1 MKNDTTVMEIKTGG
15 RGVLRVWQSKESGW
29 CWATPN
35 GSEGSGEPSIDVAA
49 RNAHD
54 AEGLLFGWYQ
64 LIELFQNEP
73 EVHLDIEIDPGT
85 HSQAFR
91 LHNGQDGEGWQEFYS
106 GTLDTTLENHK
117 GGVIYAD
124 EVAAGLLSISG
135 GFREDLA
142 SITEYKNLAAGIK
155 A

>member
-1 MKNDTTVMEIKTGG
+1 MNDKEVMEIQTGG
-15 RGVLRVWQSKESGW
+15 HGVLRVWESLTNGI

-35 GSEGSGEPSIDVAA
+35 GSEGSGEPSIEAA
-49 RNAHD
+49 IRNAHN
-54 AEGLLFGWYQ
+54 AEGLLFSWDQ
-64 LIELFQNEP
+64 LSELFQNEP

-91 LHNGQDGEGWQEFYS
+91 LHNGKEGEEWQEFYS
-106 GTLDTTLENHK
+106 GTLDTTLEDHK
-117 GGVIYAD
+117 GDVIYAD
-124 EVAAGLLSISG
+124 EVAAGLLSVSG

>member
-1 MKNDTTVMEIKTGG
+1 MNDT
-15 RGVLRVWQSKESGW
+15 L
-29 CWATPN
+29 
-35 GSEGSGEPSIDVAA
+35 SEWD
-49 RNAHD
+49 
-54 AEGLLFGWYQ
+54 Q

-73 EVHLDIEIDPGT
+73 EVHLDIETDPGT

-106 GTLDTTLENHK
+106 GTLDTSIDDHK
-117 GGVIYAD
+117 GEPIYAD